1 MKYNLC
7 LEDLNSGDQ
16 RKTLQHCTPIA
27 LLDFTPGKYCVCR
40 GVCVCVCVCVHVR
53 ARVHAQSIVNY
64 ILIILISVYLK
75 ILKFTVL

>member
-1 MKYNLC
+1 MKYNLR

-16 RKTLQHCTPIA
+16 RKTLQHCTSIA

-40 GVCVCVCVCVHVR
+40 GVCVRVR

-64 ILIILISVYLK
+64 ILIILIPVYLK
-75 ILKFTVL
+75 TVKFMVL